1 MAHGLDYLVTDIFG
15 SCSGMMNFVG
25 YTLYC
30 VLILS
35 DIIWGVSALGK
46 MQGII
51 CFAAFPSIIALFGFI
66 PKPLQNIESS
76 TLGL

>member
-15 SCSGMMNFVG
+15 ACSGMMNFVG

-35 DIIWGVSALGK
+35 EIIWGVSALGK
-46 MQGII
+46 MQEII

-66 PKPLQNIESS
+66 PNPFKI
-76 TLGL
+76 